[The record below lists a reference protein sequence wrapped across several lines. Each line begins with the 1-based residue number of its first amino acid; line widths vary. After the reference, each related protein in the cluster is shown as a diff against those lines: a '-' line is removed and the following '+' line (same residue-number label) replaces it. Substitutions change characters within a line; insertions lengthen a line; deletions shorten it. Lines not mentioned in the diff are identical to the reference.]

1 LRSQLDD
8 LIEPEL
14 QPGIYGK
21 IQYPSEIR
29 TIDAS
34 KTGGR
39 AFFSGAG
46 TEARAIEQGYQTL
59 GQTRAG
65 QNLQNLIT
73 SKKIPWSQ
81 AEPMWQRLSAT
92 WAKGIPNGSSVPVF
106 LNNPRAGSVWFQT
119 ELPILQSKGVNLIY
133 K

>member
-1 LRSQLDD
+1 MKR
-8 LIEPEL
+8 LISIFIL
-14 QPGIYGK
+14 MFLVGN
-21 IQYPSEIR
+21 SF
-29 TIDAS
+29 A
-34 KTGGR
+34 KTADFLGVREVVATKGGR

-46 TEARAIEQGYQTL
+46 TEAKAIQQGYQTL

-73 SKKIPWSQ
+73 SKNIPWSQ

-119 ELPILQSKGVNLIY
+119 EFPILQSKGVNLIY